1 MIYDKK
7 SKISRYLGLSS
18 NLDAAIRFIQTTDLA
33 ALPQGRTSIR
43 GDSVFVNRFCYMT
56 AEKANDSLYEDHA
69 KYMDLH
75 FPLSG
80 SEFIAVEPSAN
91 LQEVEKRLSEDAVMY
106 SGEVNLSLPVS
117 DQEFLVVY
125 PGEAHLPKLMNHQA
139 SSVDKLVFKI
149 RL

>member
-7 SKISRYLGLSS
+7 SNISRYLGLSS
-18 NLDAAIRFIQTTDLA
+18 NLDTAIRFIQTTDLT
-33 ALPQGRTSIR
+33 ALPKGRTEID
-43 GDSVFVNRFCYMT
+43 GDSVFVNHFGYET
-56 AEKANDSLYEDHA
+56 AEKAADSLYEDHIE
-69 KYMDLH
+69 YLDLH

-80 SEFIAVEPSAN
+80 SEFIAVAPSEN
-91 LQEVEKRLSEDAVMY
+91 LQEVEKRLNEDAVMY
-106 SGEVNLSLPVS
+106 TGEVELALPVT

-125 PGEAHLPKLMNHQA
+125 PGEAHLPKLINHQA